1 MNICEMIK
9 AFPDDK
15 IGIQPL
21 GPAITNVAQRK
32 GATAITFVTD
42 ATTTSEV
49 ATNSGRIGIV
59 VWFDREEFERL
70 RQPGQQS

>member
-1 MNICEMIK
+1 MNICEIIK

-32 GATAITFVTD
+32 GKTAITFVTD
-42 ATTTSEV
+42 ATTTTEV
-49 ATNSGRIGIV
+49 ATNTGRIGII

-70 RQPGQQS
+70 RKSGQ

>member
-1 MNICEMIK
+1 MKIEEMIR
-9 AFPDDK
+9 AFPEDK
-15 IGIQPL
+15 ISIQAI

-49 ATNSGRIGIV
+49 ATNTGRIGII
-59 VWFDREEFERL
+59 VWFDREEFERI
-70 RQPGQQS
+70 RQSGQ

>member
-1 MNICEMIK
+1 MNICEIIK

-42 ATTTSEV
+42 ATTTTEAV
-49 ATNSGRIGIV
+49 TNTGRIGII

-70 RQPGQQS
+70 RKSGQ

>member
-1 MNICEMIK
+1 MKIDEMIR
-9 AFPDDK
+9 AFPQDK

-21 GPAITNVAQRK
+21 GPAITNVAQKK
-32 GATAITFVTD
+32 GATSITFVTD

-49 ATNSGRIGIV
+49 VTNTGRIGIV

-70 RQPGQQS
+70 RQSGQQS

>member
-1 MNICEMIK
+1 MKIEEMIR

-21 GPAITNVAQRK
+21 GPAITNVMQKK
-32 GATAITFVTD
+32 GETAITFVTD
-42 ATTTSEV
+42 ATTTTEV
-49 ATNSGRIGIV
+49 WGNTGRIGII

-70 RQPGQQS
+70 RKSDQ